1 MEKRGHIIQKVLPD
15 SIAEEMGLERGD
27 AVLAING
34 QEIDDIFDYQY
45 LLQDDY
51 VEVAILAKSGEE
63 CVLEIEKEAG
73 EDLGLEFENGLMDE

>member
-15 SIAEEMGLERGD
+15 SIAEEMGLESGD

-51 VEVAILAKSGEE
+51 VEVAILAKSAFWRSRRTPGKIWGWSLRT
-63 CVLEIEKEAG
+63 V
-73 EDLGLEFENGLMDE
+73 